1 MAIKIGLDKLPPY
14 VKVLIPF
21 VCSIII
27 IGIFVYTTY
36 IPKNKEINTLNAQV
50 SKLDSEIASGEVK
63 VRMLD
68 TLKAENALLKLNLK
82 ALQEQLPEGKEV
94 SILLKQISDL
104 GVTSGLDILLWKPGA
119 RQISQD
125 RLYAEIPMQVEVD
138 TDYHNLGAF
147 FSYISRLKRIV
158 NIKGITIKQQKQKFT
173 KSGGADMKL
182 TNAKFTAVTFGAL
195 TPEEMAASAEEE

>member
-1 MAIKIGLDKLPPY
+1 MDIKIGLDKLPPY
-14 VKVLIPF
+14 VKMLIPF
-21 VCSIII
+21 VVSIII
-27 IGIFVYTTY
+27 IGIFVYVTY
-36 IPKNKEINTLNAQV
+36 IPKNKEINVLNAQV
-50 SKLDSEIASGEVK
+50 LKLDSEIANGEVK

-68 TLKAENALLKLNLK
+68 TLIAENALLKSNLK

-104 GVTSGLDILLWKPGA
+104 GVTSGLNIILWKPGA

-125 RLYAEIPMQVEVD
+125 RLYAEIPVQVEVE

-158 NIKGITIKQQKQKFT
+158 NITGITIKESRGSKA
-173 KSGGADMKL
+173 GEGKL
-182 TNAKFTAVTFGAL
+182 TDAKFTAVTFGAL
-195 TPEEMAASAEEE
+195 TPEEMAAGENK

>member
-21 VCSIII
+21 VVSSII
-27 IGIFVYTTY
+27 IGIFVYVTY
-36 IPKNKEINTLNAQV
+36 IPKNKEINSLNAQV
-50 SKLDSEIASGEVK
+50 SKLDSEIANGEVK

-125 RLYAEIPMQVEVD
+125 RLYAEIPVQVQVA
-138 TDYHNLGAF
+138 TGYHNLGSF
-147 FSYISRLKRIV
+147 FSYIARLKRIV
-158 NIKGITIKQQKQKFT
+158 NITGITIKENKVSKT
-173 KSGGADMKL
+173 GEGKL
-182 TNAKFTAVTFGAL
+182 TDANFTAVTFGAL
-195 TPEEMAASAEEE
+195 TPEEMAASAETE

>member
-1 MAIKIGLDKLPPY
+1 MNIKTSLDKLPPY

-21 VCSIII
+21 VVSIII
-27 IGIFVYTTY
+27 IGIFVYFTY
-36 IPKNKEINTLNAQV
+36 IPKNKEINSLNAQV
-50 SKLDSEIASGEVK
+50 SKFDSEIANGEVK

-68 TLKAENALLKLNLK
+68 TLKAENAILKLNLK
-82 ALQEQLPEGKEV
+82 ALQEKLPEGREV

-125 RLYAEIPMQVEVD
+125 RLYAEIPVQLKVA

-158 NIKGITIKQQKQKFT
+158 NITDITIKQSKGT
-173 KSGGADMKL
+173 KAGGGKL
-182 TNAKFTAVTFGAL
+182 TDANFTAVTFGAL
-195 TPEEMAASAEEE
+195 TPEEMAASAEEKIK

>member
-1 MAIKIGLDKLPPY
+1 MDIKISLDKLPPY

-21 VCSIII
+21 VVSIII
-27 IGIFVYTTY
+27 IGIFVYFTY
-36 IPKNKEINTLNAQV
+36 IPKNKEINSLNAQV
-50 SKLDSEIASGEVK
+50 SKLDSEIANGEVK

-68 TLKAENALLKLNLK
+68 TLKAENAILKLNLK
-82 ALQEQLPEGKEV
+82 ALQEKLPEGREV

-125 RLYAEIPMQVEVD
+125 RLYAEIPVQLKVA
-138 TDYHNLGAF
+138 TDYHNLGSF

-158 NIKGITIKQQKQKFT
+158 NITDITIKESKGT
-173 KSGGADMKL
+173 KAGGGKL
-182 TNAKFTAVTFGAL
+182 TDADFTAVTFGAL
-195 TPEEMAASAEEE
+195 TPEEMAASAEEK